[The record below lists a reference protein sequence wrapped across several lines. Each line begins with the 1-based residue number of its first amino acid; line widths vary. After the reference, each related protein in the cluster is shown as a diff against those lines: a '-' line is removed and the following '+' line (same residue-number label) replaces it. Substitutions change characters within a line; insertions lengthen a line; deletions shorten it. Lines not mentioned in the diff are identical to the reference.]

1 VVRTPI
7 QLPDHHSELIM
18 VGLLAKKKLR
28 SDPYFSN
35 QTPWVAFLELIL
47 ILLPLDTCP

>member
-1 VVRTPI
+1 
-7 QLPDHHSELIM
+7 M

-28 SDPYFSN
+28 SDPYLSN

-47 ILLPLDTCP
+47 ILAPLAASP